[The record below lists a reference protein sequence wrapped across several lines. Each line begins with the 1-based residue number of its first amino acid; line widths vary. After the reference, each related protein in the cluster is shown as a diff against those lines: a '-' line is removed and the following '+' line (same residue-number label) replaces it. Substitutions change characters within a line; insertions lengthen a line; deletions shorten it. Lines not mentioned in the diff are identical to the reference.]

1 MSGQKEVA
9 GEERGCA
16 CKVGRNA
23 GAYGLDRLD
32 ERLLD
37 RRGDGA
43 SLRDLE
49 AVVNRAVL
57 LAALRDAREDVIGDV
72 GSVYEKLT
80 GDDASAG
87 ERAETRNRLARAG
100 VDVETLREDFV
111 SYQTVRTHLRECLE
125 VDTAREQSLTRT
137 DALGTIQWAR
147 SRSDG
152 IIERTIERLQGRDE
166 FHAGDIEVS
175 QVVRV
180 SCPDCGTS
188 DTVEAFVEGGGCQ
201 CGPESGNPA
210 EGADG

>member
-1 MSGQKEVA
+1 MSEQKEVA
-9 GEERGCA
+9 GEERDCA
-16 CKVGRNA
+16 CKVGRSA
-23 GAYGLDRLD
+23 GAYGLDRFD

-72 GSVYEKLT
+72 GSVYKRLT

-111 SYQTVRTHLRECLE
+111 SYQTVRTHLRDCLE

-152 IIERTIERLQGRDE
+152 IIERTIERLQGEDE

-188 DTVEAFVEGGGCQ
+188 DTVEGFVEGGGCQ
-201 CGPESGNPA
+201 CGPEFGNPA